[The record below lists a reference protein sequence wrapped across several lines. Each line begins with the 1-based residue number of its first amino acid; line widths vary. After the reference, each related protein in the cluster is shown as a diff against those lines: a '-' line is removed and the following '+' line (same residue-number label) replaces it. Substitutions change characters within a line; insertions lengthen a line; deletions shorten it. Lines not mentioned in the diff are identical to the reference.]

1 MCQNKFVQTAEELNN
16 LTDELFRSGEFLS
29 YEKAH
34 SFAIKKAAYF
44 NAPRSHRTQ
53 HIDLS
58 TPCEFHNGQPWTGS
72 VRLEAYEKLEQVT
85 GFRKP
90 HGRNW
95 QAAHLCANSS
105 TAPHACTNP
114 QHIYWATAKE
124 NHHDKD
130 PAGNPTGV
138 HKTVQYNKV
147 NKTGSWH
154 NPSQRKKAQRLGGSA
169 GSTSQ
174 LKSGIHNTQLKTHKC
189 PYCFNEY
196 SATVQARHIASC
208 ARKAGHTGK
217 DILAAIIIPN
227 PKPNKTRA
235 TAQLQS
241 HVSVQEQESV

>member
-1 MCQNKFVQTAEELNN
+1 MCNNKFIQTQEEMNHLI
-16 LTDELFRSGEFLS
+16 DETFRSGNFED
-29 YEKAH
+29 YEEAKLH
-34 SFAIKKAAYF
+34 AISKAAYF
-44 NAPRSHRTQ
+44 NADRDHRVQ

-58 TPCEFHNGQPWTGS
+58 TPCEFHNGQPWGGS
-72 VRLEAYEKLEQVT
+72 VRQEAYDKLEQVT

-90 HGRNW
+90 RGRNW

-138 HKTVQYNKV
+138 HKTIEYNKV

-154 NPSQRKKAQRLGGSA
+154 NPKQRKKAQSLGGSA
-169 GSTSQ
+169 GSKAQ
-174 LKSGIHNTQLKTHKC
+174 LKAGTHNTQIKTHKC
-189 PYCFNEY
+189 PYCFREF

-208 ARKAGHTGK
+208 ARKAGHVGK
-217 DILAAIIIPN
+217 DILPAILIHN
-227 PKPNKTRA
+227 PKPNKTRL

-241 HVSVQEQESV
+241 HVSVQEKESA